1 MKYECPECN
10 TRFDEDTLSLNAVC
24 TYRGKWF
31 GDNPEPPEYDWKCPD
46 CGYMGEN
53 WYEVSACQEC
63 GVDFLDGDTH
73 TCEPIKSHTYL
84 FTCGLCGYTFSA
96 ESATECGF
104 CGCDYDLDREPV
116 KKCVDNYD
124 DIPDGLKFMLTA
136 QRMFFDLGAGK

>member
-63 GVDFLDGDTH
+63 GVDYLDGDTH
-73 TCEPIKSHTYL
+73 TCEPIDT
-84 FTCGLCGYTFSA
+84 
-96 ESATECGF
+96 
-104 CGCDYDLDREPV
+104 
-116 KKCVDNYD
+116 YD
-124 DIPDGLKFMLTA
+124 DIPDGLKFMLTT